1 MQENEKECQAWNV
14 AGSHEVRGSI
24 PRSSTNF
31 PLNNKAS
38 TREAPLLAERILD
51 YEEPCGNRRERSW
64 RYRLPS
70 DLSFNCF
77 NTRSFV

>member
-1 MQENEKECQAWNV
+1 MQENEKECQVWNV

-38 TREAPLLAERILD
+38 AREAPLLPKGFRDKRTLRQPEGTVVA
-51 YEEPCGNRRERSW
+51 
-64 RYRLPS
+64 LPFA
-70 DLSFNCF
+70 L
-77 NTRSFV
+77 